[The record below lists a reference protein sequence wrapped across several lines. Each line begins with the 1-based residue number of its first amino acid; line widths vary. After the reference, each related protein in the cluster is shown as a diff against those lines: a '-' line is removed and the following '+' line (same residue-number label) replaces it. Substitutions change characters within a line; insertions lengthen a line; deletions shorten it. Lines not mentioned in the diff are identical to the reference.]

1 MAQYLDL
8 TGLTYYHGKAREAF
22 VAQEEGKGLS
32 ANDFTDEL
40 LAKLEGVEESA
51 NNYVLPEASTTLGGV
66 RTTSEVTDV
75 ATGYTAVPIV
85 DGVPYYATAVET
97 LGTETVGS
105 TYVPVYLEA
114 GAPTACSVASAVTA
128 DDASLVTSAAVASA
142 LEDYA
147 KASDLT
153 NVYTFKG
160 TVATYAELPE
170 DASVGDVY
178 NVTSADEDNNIKA
191 GDNVAWDGEAWD
203 NLSGIV
209 DLSNYVTTDALTGYV
224 TTDDLSSYV
233 TTDALSGYVATSD
246 LEAIDTT
253 DIDALFA

>member
-8 TGLTYYHGKAREAF
+8 TGLKYYHGKAQDAF

-75 ATGYTAVPIV
+75 TTGYAAAPIV
-85 DGVPYYATAVET
+85 DGVPYYATSTGT

-105 TYVPVYLEA
+105 TYVPVYLDSGVA
-114 GAPTACSVASAVTA
+114 TACAVASEVSA

-178 NVTSADEDNNIKA
+178 NITAADDDNNIKA

-224 TTDDLSSYV
+224 TTDTLSSYV
-233 TTDALSGYVATSD
+233 TTGDF
-246 LEAIDTT
+246 EAIDTT

>member
-8 TGLTYYHGKAREAF
+8 TGLKYYHGKAQDAF

-32 ANDFTDEL
+32 ANDLTDEL

-66 RTTSEVTDV
+66 KTTSEVTDV
-75 ATGYTAVPIV
+75 ATGYAAVPIV
-85 DGVPYYATAVET
+85 DGVPYYATSAET
-97 LGTETVGS
+97 LGSETVGS

-114 GAPTACSVASAVTA
+114 GAPTACSVASEVSA

-178 NVTSADEDNNIKA
+178 NITTADEDNNIKA
-191 GDNVAWDGEAWD
+191 GDNVAWDGAEWD

-209 DLSNYVTTDALTGYV
+209 DLSNYVTTDALTAYV
-224 TTDDLSSYV
+224 TADDLASYV
-233 TTDALSGYVATSD
+233 TTDALSAYVAASD